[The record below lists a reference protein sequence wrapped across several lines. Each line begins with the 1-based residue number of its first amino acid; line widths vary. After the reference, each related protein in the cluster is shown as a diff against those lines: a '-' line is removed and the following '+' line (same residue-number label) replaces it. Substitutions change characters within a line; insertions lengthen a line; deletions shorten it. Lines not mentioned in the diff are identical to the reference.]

1 MNYDQQARGSF
12 KESPSSAV
20 YFVCLASYLYYVR
33 DESILSDEV
42 FDKMMHT
49 ILDRNIK
56 HSLLSHLITEEDLKA
71 GSLFRLS
78 PKDYPDFIVEA
89 GERILRGVEG
99 YV

>member
-1 MNYDQQARGSF
+1 MNYDQQARDSL

-20 YFVCLASYLYYVR
+20 FFVVLASYLYYVR

-42 FDKMMHT
+42 FDKIMKL

-71 GSLFRLS
+71 GSLFRLK
-78 PKDYPDFIVEA
+78 PKDYPQFIIEA
-89 GERILRGVEG
+89 GERIIRGVKG